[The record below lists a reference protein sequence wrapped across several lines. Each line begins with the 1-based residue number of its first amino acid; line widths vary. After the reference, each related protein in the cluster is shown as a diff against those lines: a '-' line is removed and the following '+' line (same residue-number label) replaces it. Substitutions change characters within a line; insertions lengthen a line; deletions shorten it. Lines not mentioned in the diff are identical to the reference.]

1 LRKLVVIALF
11 AASACA
17 PARDPRNEAGIRGI
31 SAGQDGF
38 WSALQG
44 LCGRAYTGRVVEG
57 NASDSSFRNAELRM
71 HVRECTPTEI
81 RVPFHVGSNRSRT
94 WVITR
99 TGRGLRLKHDH
110 RHEDGT
116 EDSVSLYGGD
126 TRDAGT
132 TSKQEFH
139 ADAHTASLIPAA
151 RTNIWT
157 LEVVPGERFA
167 YALRREGTERR
178 FRVEFD
184 LKQPIPVPPAPW
196 GAK

>member
-44 LCGRAYTGRVVEG
+44 LCGRAYAGRVVEG
-57 NASDSSFRNAELRM
+57 NAADSSFRTAELRM

-157 LEVVPGERFA
+157 LELVPGERFA